1 MAEPTIGRDVDERAK
16 AILATRLAVTGQPAD
31 SYSEAEYAE
40 ALTEAQA
47 AIDAERSSD
56 ESAEGAGADAV
67 RAAILATGLATAPE
81 ADAPTRLLARAH
93 ELIREQGY
101 KNGEWGD
108 VELQSA
114 LRVAVAFLEPEAF
127 VAAAEAVGLELPA
140 PDTLSPLDAAVSSV
154 FASDKTGGAQFLLK
168 VRALQEGGTRESP
181 IYASARMRQEAARG
195 ARQGAQPDRE
205 TLTEHVATENILRA
219 LGRVDKRGRLDY
231 TADEYVE
238 ALQEARGGPRTLFA
252 FDSPVGDP
260 KVPLNPPKP
269 VADLALHQAAMDI
282 LLKAGVTG
290 IVEQA
295 RYEEAVQEARR
306 RLGLEA

>member
-1 MAEPTIGRDVDERAK
+1 MAETTTGRDVDERAK

-31 SYSEAEYAE
+31 SYTEAEYAE

-56 ESAEGAGADAV
+56 EAAEGAGADAV
-67 RAAILATGLATAPE
+67 RAALLATGLATAPE
-81 ADAPTRLLARAH
+81 ADATTRLLARAH

-114 LRVAVAFLEPEAF
+114 LRVAAAFLEPEDF
-127 VAAAEAVGLELPA
+127 EAAAAAGGLELPS
-140 PDTLSPLDAAVSSV
+140 PDTLSALDEAVSSV

-195 ARQGAQPDRE
+195 ASRGLLVDRE
-205 TLTEHVATENILRA
+205 GLSEHFAAEEILRA
-219 LGRVDKRGRLDY
+219 LGRVDKRGDY
-231 TADEYVE
+231 TAPDYIE

-269 VADLALHQAAMDI
+269 VADLALHQEAMDI

-290 IVEQA
+290 IVDQA

-306 RLGLEA
+306 RLGRG

>member
-1 MAEPTIGRDVDERAK
+1 
-16 AILATRLAVTGQPAD
+16 
-31 SYSEAEYAE
+31 
-40 ALTEAQA
+40 
-47 AIDAERSSD
+47 
-56 ESAEGAGADAV
+56 
-67 RAAILATGLATAPE
+67 
-81 ADAPTRLLARAH
+81 
-93 ELIREQGY
+93 
-101 KNGEWGD
+101 
-108 VELQSA
+108 
-114 LRVAVAFLEPEAF
+114 VAFLEPDAF

-181 IYASARMRQEAARG
+181 IYASARMRQEAAQAARD
-195 ARQGAQPDRE
+195 ARQGLRPDRE
-205 TLTEHVATENILRA
+205 GLTEHVATENILRA
-219 LGRVDKRGRLDY
+219 LGRVDKRGKLDY

-252 FDSPVGDP
+252 FDSPVSDP

-269 VADLALHQAAMDI
+269 VADLALHQTAMDI

-290 IVEQA
+290 IVDQA

-306 RLGLEA
+306 RLGRGR